1 MNIPSKNALLLMKQ
15 LINLRNGVKRHINTW
30 PLSNGPT
37 PDSIKEV
44 TNYLQN
50 LTGDITARENELTE
64 KRRELNKFINE
75 HAKTMYVKVRDQIYS
90 IHGKRSEKLKDFG
103 LKSLNNKN

>member
-1 MNIPSKNALLLMKQ
+1 MKQ
-15 LINLRNGVKRHINTW
+15 LLNLTTGVKKHLNTW

-37 PDSIKEV
+37 PDSIAEV
-44 TNYLQN
+44 TSHIKN
-50 LTGDITARENELTE
+50 LTDEITVRENELTE